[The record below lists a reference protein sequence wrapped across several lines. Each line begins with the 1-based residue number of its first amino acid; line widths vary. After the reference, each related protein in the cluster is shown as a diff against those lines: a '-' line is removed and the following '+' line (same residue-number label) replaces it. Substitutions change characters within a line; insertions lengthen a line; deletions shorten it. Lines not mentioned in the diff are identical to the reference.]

1 MTARE
6 KWTAEEVAV
15 LKEHYRK
22 HGAFWEEWDR
32 LLPNRTRNAI
42 NKKASALGIAHER
55 YWTPEED
62 AVLRMHYENKPGSWK
77 GWRELLPHKTRKQQK
92 DRAQQ
97 LGLISPHGKGGW
109 NDRQRKRLILAVR
122 SVSLETGHTFLGC
135 VKELNNMR
143 IHGGLGRL
151 TGGKL

>member
-1 MTARE
+1 MSARE
-6 KWTAEEVAV
+6 KWTAEEVEV

-22 HGAFWEEWDR
+22 HGAKWGGWDE
-32 LLPNRTRNAI
+32 LLPSRSRNAI
-42 NKKASALGIAHER
+42 NKKASALGIVHER

-62 AVLRMHYENKPGSWK
+62 SVLRMHYESKTKSWK
-77 GWRELLPHKTRKQQK
+77 GWRELLPNKTRKQQK

-97 LGLISPHGKGGW
+97 LGLKSPHGKGSWTDG
-109 NDRQRKRLILAVR
+109 QRKRLILAVR
-122 SVSLETGHTFLGC
+122 SVSLETGHTFNGC

>member
-1 MTARE
+1 MTARV
-6 KWTAEEVAV
+6 KWTAGEVAV

-62 AVLRMHYENKPGSWK
+62 AVLEMHYENKPGSWK

-109 NDRQRKRLILAVR
+109 NDHQRKRLILAVR

-151 TGGKL
+151 TGGRL

>member
-6 KWTAEEVAV
+6 KWTADEVEV
-15 LKEHYRK
+15 LEEHYRK
-22 HGAFWEEWDR
+22 HGAKWDGWDG
-32 LLPNRTRNAI
+32 LLPRRSQNAI
-42 NKKASALGIAHER
+42 NKKASALGIVHER

-62 AVLRMHYENKPGSWK
+62 NVLRMHYESKTKSWK
-77 GWRELLPHKTRKQQK
+77 GWRELLPNKTRKQQK

-97 LGLISPHGKGGW
+97 LGLKSPHGKGSWTDG
-109 NDRQRKRLILAVR
+109 QRKRLILAVR

-143 IHGGLGRL
+143 IHGGLSRL
-151 TGGKL
+151 AGGGQ